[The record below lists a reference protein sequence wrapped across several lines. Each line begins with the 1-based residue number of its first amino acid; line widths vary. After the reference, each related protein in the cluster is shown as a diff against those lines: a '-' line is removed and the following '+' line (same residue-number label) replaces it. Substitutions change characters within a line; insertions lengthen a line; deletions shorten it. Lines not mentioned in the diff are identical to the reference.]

1 MPARWIVAVA
11 AVFAFTAAGF
21 AQAPKPA
28 DPKKDD
34 KPAETKKVSGVLP
47 QNWKALG
54 LTDKQ
59 VQEIYKIQGK
69 YNDEIDTLEAKIKEL
84 KEKMSKERSEV
95 LTAEQKKRLEE
106 ILKDKAGTG
115 DKPKDK

>member
-1 MPARWIVAVA
+1 MFAARVFVAA
-11 AVFAFTAAGF
+11 IAVFAFTAAGF
-21 AQAPKPA
+21 AQAPKA
-28 DPKKDD
+28 DPKKE
-34 KPAETKKVSGVLP
+34 KGQLP
-47 QNWKALG
+47 PYWKMLG

-59 VQEIYKIQGK
+59 IQEVYKIQGK

-84 KEKMSKERSEV
+84 KDKMSKERSEV

-115 DKPKDK
+115 DKKDK